1 MQPELLSCSKI
12 QPLKQAGSYQN
23 EESLVLALKAKD
35 REAFNYLYDH
45 YCNALF
51 GVIDRIVQSKEIA
64 SDVLQEA
71 FVKIWKNIDSYS
83 AEKGS
88 LYTWM
93 LNVCR
98 NMAIDTTRSKQYKKE
113 TQNQNI
119 DDYVNVINKNEQV
132 TSKVDHI
139 GLKEVVEK
147 LKPEQKLLIDKIY
160 FEGYTHEEASKELD
174 IPLGTVK
181 TRVRAAIMQLRS
193 VLNR

>member
-1 MQPELLSCSKI
+1 M
-12 QPLKQAGSYQN
+12 
-23 EESLVLALKAKD
+23 VLALKAKD
-35 REAFNYLYDH
+35 RVAFNYLYDN

-51 GVIDRIVQSKEIA
+51 GVIDRIVQSEEI
-64 SDVLQEA
+64 SNDVLQEA

-83 AEKGS
+83 REKGS
-88 LYTWM
+88 IYTWM

-119 DDYVNVINKNEQV
+119 DDYVNVINRNEQV
-132 TSKVDHI
+132 QLKVDHI
-139 GLKEVVEK
+139 GLKEVVAK

-181 TRVRAAIMQLRS
+181 TRVRSAIIQLRG
-193 VLNR
+193 VLNK